1 MNPLLQSLAGKA
13 FSSPNDIALIARDGN
28 LSWLQLYEAVQTLRA
43 WLQAR
48 QPRTV
53 ALYADNGPFWVITDL
68 ACLAEQIPCVPLPQF
83 FSPAQIQHAIGD
95 CGADLLLSDHP
106 EPETVPLTVR
116 SKQGQHT
123 SLGDLQFW
131 TFPLIPL
138 TGDTPDL
145 RDTARITYTSG
156 STGTP
161 KGVRLSLDAMESVAT
176 SLCQATDARPK
187 DRHLSVLPYATLLEN
202 IAGIYAPIMAGATL
216 LCPGLERVGMGG
228 GNHFDPARLLQTL
241 QELRPSSLILTP
253 QLLRGLVRQLQYTGE
268 PLPAG
273 LRFVAVGGAVVA
285 SGLLAEAE
293 GLGLPVYQGYGLSEC
308 SSVVTLCTPDQ
319 QRRGSVGRP
328 LPHVDV
334 RAADDGEI
342 LVKGALFQGYVGID
356 TPMIDADGYWHTGD
370 IGHFDDDGFLYV
382 VGRKKD
388 IFITSFGRNV
398 SPEWV
403 EQQLMVQAPITQACV
418 LGEGQPFNIAIIVAA
433 PKATPQAIAEAI
445 DQANH
450 QLPDYARIGD
460 WMLADAPFTP
470 DNDLLGPSG
479 QPLRH
484 AIQRRYADRITQR
497 YQEAS

>member
-1 MNPLLQSLAGKA
+1 MSPLLQALAGKA
-13 FSSPNDIALIARDGN
+13 FACPNDIALIAKEGN

-48 QPRTV
+48 QPRSV
-53 ALYADNGPFWVITDL
+53 ALYADNGAFWVIADL

-83 FSPAQIQHAIGD
+83 FSPAQIQHAISD
-95 CGADLLLSDHP
+95 CGADLLLCDHP
-106 EPETVPLTVR
+106 APESVPLTVR
-116 SKQGQHT
+116 PKQGQHQT
-123 SLGDLQFW
+123 LGDQPFW
-131 TFPLIPL
+131 AFPLLPL
-138 TGDTPDL
+138 RGDTPDL
-145 RDTARITYTSG
+145 RNTARITYTSG

-161 KGVRLSLDAMESVAT
+161 KGVRLSLDAMQSVAS
-176 SLCQATDARPK
+176 SLCQATDARAE

-202 IAGIYAPIMAGATL
+202 IAGIYTPILAGATL
-216 LCPGLERVGMGG
+216 LCPGLERVGIGG
-228 GNHFDPARLLQTL
+228 GNHFDPARLLHTL
-241 QELRPSSLILTP
+241 QELHPSSLILTP
-253 QLLRGLVRQLQYTGE
+253 QLLRGLVQQLQYTE
-268 PLPAG
+268 ESLPTS

-285 SGLLAEAE
+285 PGLLAEAE

-328 LPHVDV
+328 LPHADV
-334 RAADDGEI
+334 RTADDGEI
-342 LVKGALFQGYVGID
+342 LVKGALFQGYVGMD
-356 TPMIDADGYWHTGD
+356 TPLIDADGYWHTGD
-370 IGHFDDDGFLYV
+370 IGYFDDEGFLYV
-382 VGRKKD
+382 AGRKRD

-403 EQQLMVQAPITQACV
+403 EQQLLEQAPIAQACV

-433 PKATPQAIAEAI
+433 PEATPQAITAAI

-460 WMLADAPFTP
+460 WVLADAPFTP

-479 QPLRH
+479 LPLRD

>member
-68 ACLAEQIPCVPLPQF
+68 ASLAEQIPCVPLPQF
-83 FSPAQIQHAIGD
+83 FSPAQIQHVIGD
-95 CGADLLLSDHP
+95 CGADLLLCDHP
-106 EPETVPLTVR
+106 EPAAVPLTVR
-116 SKQGQHT
+116 PKQGQRT
-123 SLGDLQFW
+123 ALGDQPFW
-131 TFPLIPL
+131 AFSL
-138 TGDTPDL
+138 TAFRDDRPDL

-161 KGVRLSLDAMESVAT
+161 KGVRLSLDAMESVAS
-176 SLCQATDARPK
+176 SLCQATEARSE
-187 DRHLSVLPYATLLEN
+187 DRHLSILPYATLLEN

-216 LCPGLERVGMGG
+216 LCPGLERVGIGG
-228 GNHFDPARLLQTL
+228 GNQFDPARLLQTL
-241 QELRPSSLILTP
+241 QEMRPSSLILTP
-253 QLLRGLVRQLQYTGE
+253 QLLRGLVRQLQATAE
-268 PLPAG
+268 PPPSS

-293 GLGLPVYQGYGLSEC
+293 RLGLPVYQGYGLSEC

-328 LPHVDV
+328 LSHVDV

-356 TPMIDADGYWHTGD
+356 TPLIDSDGYWHTGD

-382 VGRKKD
+382 VGRKRD

-403 EQQLMVQAPITQACV
+403 EQQLMLQPPIAQACV

-433 PKATPQAIAEAI
+433 PGATPQTIAKAI
-445 DQANH
+445 DQANQ

-460 WMLADAPFTP
+460 WLLADAPFTP